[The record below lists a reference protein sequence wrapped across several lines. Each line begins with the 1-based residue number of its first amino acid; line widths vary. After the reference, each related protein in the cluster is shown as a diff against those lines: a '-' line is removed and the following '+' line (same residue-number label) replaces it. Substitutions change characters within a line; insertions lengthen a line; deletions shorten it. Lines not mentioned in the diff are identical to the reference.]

1 MAQMIAYDMGRE
13 QYIKAKAVDIS
24 KGGIGFVSDD
34 FIDPLVT
41 VWLSFSLPIGEDKW
55 HVLESEGFVVDVKDF
70 EDGCR
75 FSVSFSRM
83 DQDDRAV
90 LRDYLARLEADAS
103 PDALPVAPASDQP
116 AAPAAAEQAAGATA
130 NGEPVGPL

>member
-24 KGGIGFVSDD
+24 KGGIGFVSDE

-41 VWLSFSLPIGEDKW
+41 VWLSFSLPVGEGKW
-55 HVLESEGFVVDVKDF
+55 HAVESEGFVVDVKDF

-75 FSVSFSRM
+75 FGVSFSRM
-83 DQDDRAV
+83 DEEDRAI
-90 LRDYLARLEADAS
+90 LREYLARLESDSS
-103 PDALPVAPASDQP
+103 PSEDQ
-116 AAPAAAEQAAGATA
+116 EAGPGT
-130 NGEPVGPL
+130 EPSSTP